1 MGRFYLRN
9 IAKETIAITS
19 EGGYKC
25 NGEYIELV
33 GEDFSSVEVL
43 SPERL
48 EEIEEDEDE
57 FFERAFCASKECH
70 IKVKALSQQMVDF

>member
-1 MGRFYLRN
+1 MGRLYLRN

-48 EEIEEDEDE
+48 EEIEEDEDVQNVFHNMAE
-57 FFERAFCASKECH
+57 PEEE
-70 IKVKALSQQMVDF
+70 